1 MATGF
6 KKPGHHGGP
15 HILFVYPPGFR
26 MPMGTAYLI
35 SYLLQEGFTAEQ
47 FYAAEPMTVA
57 RCVTKITAKKPR
69 VVGFTVYHANYCLCQ
84 SIARGIKEAAPGIII
99 LFGGPTA
106 TVQSRVVLMN
116 NPDVDIC
123 VRNEGE
129 ETCLEL
135 LSLLDQV
142 HYDLD
147 RAVPQLERIKGISYR
162 VAEQIVEN
170 PDRNVFFDQRHIV
183 DYLDKYPSPYL
194 SGIVKF
200 FDLGIITARGCN
212 RHCIYC
218 YCSVLSKRVIVTHSV
233 DRVLEELV
241 YLARRIEPGRVV
253 DIFDDAFGSLPER
266 VMEICHK
273 IIENR
278 IKLPLICATRCDL
291 INEELLDTLKAA
303 GFKAVSFSL
312 ESAVPRILRILGKVQ
327 PPNSKTDDNFE
338 KEKDFIEKFKKYAA
352 YAKKIGIDIVYSSI
366 MLGLPTETL
375 EEGRKS
381 VELIRSLGNQLD
393 LHAHNLFEVYPGTP
407 VYFNCERY
415 GLKLIKYDNQVH
427 YGVIHPY
434 DTSQIDPA
442 PNSSAER
449 SGMARDKTN
458 MKTMALSLS
467 SQHDSL
473 SGMRQSRP
481 KYKIFG
487 QARRPAPTK
496 ACRGDSL
503 WSPVSTKFDFDA
515 VLDTLFNTIDK
526 IVLCADRITGEL
538 IGWLQEYLAMN
549 GQFIQVY
556 SSLEK
561 AKQYY
566 RENDHAL
573 YKYISPTVNYT
584 GYYQIHRT
592 DGIIMLMPCRTFSL
606 GKKCGFPIHWVN
618 TGVGLTAGHS
628 TLDPLQV
635 ICIDR
640 NREDTLRLHR
650 LLQELANIDDL
661 GEIPCCPC
669 ISSLCRWE
677 NMGKAQVNCRGLEIV
692 IVDADNHIK
701 TCWNGEPVG
710 TIGTPLP
717 EILENLENLHKKAES
732 NRGCKH
738 CLKKAVCSK
747 CIFPAPLSEAE
758 YCDLRRVGDPGKG
771 VESLR
776 LLVQLPLF
784 F

>member
-1 MATGF
+1 MPTHF
-6 KKPGHHGGP
+6 KKTAHHDGL
-15 HILFVYPPGFR
+15 HILFVYPPDFR
-26 MPMGTAYLI
+26 MPIGTAYLI
-35 SYLLQEGFTAEQ
+35 SYLNQEGFTAGQ
-47 FYAAEPMTVA
+47 FYADGPMTAA
-57 RCVTKITAKKPR
+57 RCVREITAKKPM

-84 SIARGIKEAAPGIII
+84 LIARGIKEVSPGIIV

-106 TVQSRVVLMN
+106 TVQSRVVLEN
-116 NPDVDIC
+116 NPFVDIC

-135 LSLLDQV
+135 LSLLDRV
-142 HYDLD
+142 HFDLQK
-147 RAVPQLERIKGISYR
+147 AVPQLEGVKGISYR
-162 VAEQIVEN
+162 LGEAIVEN
-170 PDRNVFFDQRHIV
+170 PSRDVFFHHRHTV

-194 SGIVKF
+194 SGIVKS

-218 YCSVLSKRVIVTHSV
+218 YCSVLSKRVIATHSV
-233 DRVLEELV
+233 DRVLEELD
-241 YLARRIEPGRVV
+241 YLAGRIEPGRVV

-266 VMEICHK
+266 VMAICNK
-273 IIENR
+273 IIENK

-291 INEELLDTLKAA
+291 IDEDFLDTLKAA

-352 YAKKIGIDIVYSSI
+352 YAKKIGIEIVYSSI

-381 VELIRSLGNQLD
+381 VELIRSLGKQLD

-407 VYFNCERY
+407 VYFNCESY
-415 GLKLIKYDNQVH
+415 GIKLLKYDNQVH

-434 DTSQIDPA
+434 DTSLIDPA

-449 SGMARDKTN
+449 SSIARDKTN

-467 SQHDSL
+467 F
-473 SGMRQSRP
+473 RP
-481 KYKIFG
+481 ETRFK
-487 QARRPAPTK
+487 
-496 ACRGDSL
+496 
-503 WSPVSTKFDFDA
+503 
-515 VLDTLFNTIDK
+515 TIDK
-526 IVLCADRITGEL
+526 IILCADRITGEL
-538 IGWLQEYLAMN
+538 ILWLQKYLAMN

-556 SSLEK
+556 SNLEK

-584 GYYQIHRT
+584 GYYQIYSTVIHGAEPHPETVKLNKSICGVQGRFFQKEPLAT
-592 DGIIMLMPCRTFSL
+592 GIIRLMPCRMFSL
-606 GKKCGFPIHWVN
+606 GKKCGLPIYWVN
-618 TGVGLTAGHS
+618 TGVGLTSCPS
-628 TLDPLQV
+628 TPDPLQV

-640 NREDTLRLHR
+640 DREDVLQLHR
-650 LLQELANIDDL
+650 LLQELAKTDDL
-661 GEIPCCPC
+661 GEIPLYPYM
-669 ISSLCRWE
+669 SGLCRWE
-677 NMGKAQVNCRGLEIV
+677 NADKRPVNCRWLEMV
-692 IVDADNHIK
+692 IVDSHNQVR

-710 TIGTPLP
+710 KIGTPLP
-717 EILENLENLHKKAES
+717 EIVENLENLHRKAEKK
-732 NRGCKH
+732 RGCKN
-738 CLKKAVCSK
+738 CVKEAVCGK
-747 CIFPAPLSEAE
+747 CIFPTPLSEAE
-758 YCDLRRVGDPGKG
+758 YCDLRRTGDTGKG
-771 VESLR
+771 AESLR
-776 LLVQLPLF
+776 WQELF
-784 F
+784 KGKFP

>member
-6 KKPGHHGGP
+6 KKPTHHGGP

-26 MPMGTAYLI
+26 MPMGTAYII

-47 FYAAEPMTVA
+47 FYADEPMTVA
-57 RCVTKITAKKPR
+57 RCVTKITAMKPR

-116 NPDVDIC
+116 NPGVDIC
-123 VRNEGE
+123 ARNEGE

-142 HYDLD
+142 HYDLE

-194 SGIVKF
+194 SGIVKS

-273 IIENR
+273 IIENK

-291 INEELLDTLKAA
+291 INEEFLDTLKAA

-375 EEGRKS
+375 EEGRRS

-407 VYFNCERY
+407 VYLNCESY

-449 SGMARDKTN
+449 SSMARDKTN

-467 SQHDSL
+467 FQH
-473 SGMRQSRP
+473 
-481 KYKIFG
+481 
-487 QARRPAPTK
+487 
-496 ACRGDSL
+496 
-503 WSPVSTKFDFDA
+503 
-515 VLDTLFNTIDK
+515 DTLFNTIDK
-526 IVLCADRITGEL
+526 IVLCADRFTKEL
-538 IGWLQEYLAMN
+538 ILRQQKYLAMN

-556 SSLEK
+556 SCLDK

-573 YKYISPTVNYT
+573 YKYISPTLNYT
-584 GYYQIHRT
+584 GYYQIPGA
-592 DGIIMLMPCRTFSL
+592 DGIIMLMPCRTFFL
-606 GKKCGFPIHWVN
+606 GKKCGFPIHWVK
-618 TGVGLTAGHS
+618 TGVGLTACHS

-661 GEIPCCPC
+661 GEIPCYPC

-692 IVDADNHIK
+692 IVDADNNIK

-717 EILENLENLHKKAES
+717 DIVANLENLHKKAEN
-732 NRGCKH
+732 NRGCKN

-771 VESLR
+771 AESLR
-776 LLVQLPLF
+776 FLELF
-784 F
+784 KEEYT